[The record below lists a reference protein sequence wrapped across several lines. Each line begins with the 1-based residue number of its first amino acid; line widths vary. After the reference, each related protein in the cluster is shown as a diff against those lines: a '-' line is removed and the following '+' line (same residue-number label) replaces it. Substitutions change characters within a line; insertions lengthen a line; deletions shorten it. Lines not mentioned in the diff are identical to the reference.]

1 MQRNF
6 SKKER
11 ELLKREILTSIGI
24 ESLKK
29 EILDGTNSQETKLT
43 TLSKNPAAL
52 LILGFI
58 LTTGI
63 GTFLTWIYQSGEW
76 TRQQRYLNQQRNL
89 DVKKEL
95 INETTKA
102 IAEMIAAADDALS
115 IFYWNDNNKIVSKE
129 DIGRKEKWEQNSL
142 NWRTS
147 MHTLPPKLKT
157 YFRNSEIEN
166 KFGEIVEQRS
176 YAGNNIKNLYTD
188 YVINKT
194 KALKNPENQE
204 DIEDS
209 LNRINEMRR
218 LLGELTQL
226 MIKEINEDSN
236 QNISY

>member
-1 MQRNF
+1 MQINF
-6 SKKER
+6 SKKDR
-11 ELLKREILTSIGI
+11 ELLKREILVSIGI

-29 EILDGTNSQETKLT
+29 EILNDTNSQEAKIAA
-43 TLSKNPAAL
+43 LSKNPAVL

-63 GTFLTWIYQSGEW
+63 GTFFTWIYQSGEW
-76 TRQQRYLNQQRNL
+76 SRQQKYLNQQRNF
-89 DVKKEL
+89 DEKKDL
-95 INETTKA
+95 VDETTKA

-129 DIGRKEKWEQNSL
+129 DINRKEKWEQNSL

-147 MHTLPPKLKT
+147 MYTLPPKLKT
-157 YFRNSEIEN
+157 YFRNSEIET
-166 KFGEIVEQRS
+166 KFGEIVEQRKF
-176 YAGNNIKNLYTD
+176 AGNNIKNLYTD

-204 DIEDS
+204 YIEDS
-209 LNRINEMRR
+209 LNKINEMRQQ
-218 LLGELTQL
+218 LGELTGL